1 MTETTAPGDARP
13 TLPGNGRPTIA
24 LFVLMVAIGSLYLAS
39 LGWFIA
45 KGHNFID
52 VEKTAAAS
60 RFAQSTKLAL
70 PARLTFSKQSKWSQ
84 ALATGWN
91 QPENWGVWS
100 SRSVATVILP
110 AIANAPD
117 GPVCVSVRVG
127 TMSKIHRWSL
137 SITVNGTTLAPIHHF
152 SGTGPFDIEGAV
164 PVAAGDLI
172 RLRFTGP
179 EPRIP
184 DLLSHHSSDSRSL
197 GFSLFGI
204 AVTPHCASH

>member
-1 MTETTAPGDARP
+1 MNLAPASSNARP
-13 TLPGNGRPTIA
+13 TASGNGRPTIA

-70 PARLTFSKQSKWSQ
+70 PVRLTFSKQSKWSQ

-91 QPENWGVWS
+91 QPESWGVWS
-100 SRSVATVILP
+100 SQSVATVILP

-117 GPVCVSVRVG
+117 GPVCVRVRVG
-127 TMSKIHRWSL
+127 TMSKIHHWSML
-137 SITVNGTTLAPIHHF
+137 ITVNGTPLAPTRHF
-152 SGTGPFDIEGAV
+152 SNVGPFDVEGSV
-164 PVAAGDLI
+164 PIPAGSLVHI
-172 RLRFTGP
+172 RLIGP
-179 EPRIP
+179 KPKVPMLVTR
-184 DLLSHHSSDSRSL
+184 HSSDARYL
-197 GFSLFGI
+197 AYSLFGI
-204 AVTPHCASH
+204 TFAKKCKQP